1 MVPELRQQFNKDF
14 TDKKY
19 QAYINDLSKI
29 YPGHLDFRV
38 AETPVFI
45 PKWFTKKMLD
55 ACEAIVDVIK
65 SPEYLR
71 QSERAIPKNLKVPN
85 EDAHPQFICLDFG
98 ICENEKGEIEP
109 QLVEMQAF
117 PTLFAW
123 HTKMPEVSRKH
134 FYWPENFSIYLNGHN
149 KLTYLQLLKKIIVGD
164 SNVENVILLELFP
177 HQQKTRVDFY
187 ATEELLGIK
196 PVCLTELIK
205 EGSNLFYTDKEK
217 KIPVHKIYNRIIFDE
232 LSQQTPEIQQKG
244 KLFQE
249 NLNVQW
255 IPHPNWFYRISK
267 FGLPFIKHPYVP
279 ETHFLNELTPPPTDL
294 ENYVIKPLFSFAG
307 QGVVID
313 VTQKD
318 LDKISDP
325 ENWIIQRK
333 VKYAPVIQTP
343 EEPAKAEIRLFYFW
357 EQGAER
363 PAAVNNLARLS
374 KGKMIG
380 VRYNKDKS
388 WVGGSFCVFEQ

>member
-1 MVPELRQQFNKDF
+1 MVPALREQFNRDF
-14 TDKKY
+14 TEEKY
-19 QAYINDLSKI
+19 QEYIHDLSQI

-55 ACEAIVDVIK
+55 ACETIVDVIK
-65 SPEYLR
+65 DQQYLQ
-71 QSERAIPKNLKVPN
+71 QSEKAIPPQLKVPGEN
-85 EDAHPQFICLDFG
+85 SYPEFICFDFG
-98 ICENEKGEIEP
+98 ICENEKGELEP

-123 HTKMPEVSRKH
+123 HTMMPEVSRKH
-134 FYWPENFSIYLNGHN
+134 FYWPENYSTYLNGFT
-149 KLTYLQLLKKIIVGD
+149 KESYLHLLKTIIVGD
-164 SNVENVILLELFP
+164 VKPENVVLLEILP

-187 ATEELLGIK
+187 ATKDLIGVK
-196 PVCLTELIK
+196 PVCLTEIIK
-205 EGSNLFYTDKEK
+205 EGKNLFYINEGK
-217 KIPVHKIYNRIIFDE
+217 KTPIHRIYNRIIFDE
-232 LSQQTPEIQQKG
+232 LLHQPLEIQEKG

-249 NLNVQW
+249 ELNVQW

-279 ETHFLNELTPPPTDL
+279 ETHFLNEIKELPQDL

-307 QGVVID
+307 QGVLID
-313 VTQKD
+313 VTKQD
-318 LDKISDP
+318 IDKIHDR

-333 VKYAPVIQTP
+333 VKYAQVIKTP

-357 EQGAER
+357 DKGAER
-363 PAAVNNLARLS
+363 PVAVNNLARLS

-380 VRYNKDKS
+380 VRYNKDKT
-388 WVGGSFCVFEQ
+388 WVGGSFCLFEE